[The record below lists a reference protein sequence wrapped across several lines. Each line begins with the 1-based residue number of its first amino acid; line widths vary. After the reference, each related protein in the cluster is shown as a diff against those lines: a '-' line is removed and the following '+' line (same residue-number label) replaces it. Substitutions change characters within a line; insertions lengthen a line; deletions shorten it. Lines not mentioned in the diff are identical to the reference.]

1 MKGVLATA
9 VMLGMC
15 VADETA
21 APTRDTPETDS
32 RLAQLAN
39 AQPKKIGVL
48 TYYPNRGGG
57 YTFKEGEQI
66 VFYALPFSPA
76 KSPQLAVLVQQRD
89 GKNIIDLAFLRTIA
103 TIGKSKLPFGGLT
116 VFQGEMIKTPNDESL
131 REDTPIAKWTRDTPN
146 GQFRLSLMTKDR
158 ETRLKLKSIV
168 PLLQTR

>member
-1 MKGVLATA
+1 LKGFLAVAVL
-9 VMLGMC
+9 VGMC
-15 VADETA
+15 VADESA
-21 APTRDTPETDS
+21 APTRDTPETDW

-39 AQPKKIGVL
+39 AQPKRIGVL

-76 KSPQLAVLVQQRD
+76 TSPQLAVLVQERD
-89 GKNIIDLAFLRTIA
+89 GHNVVDLAFLRTIA
-103 TIGKSKLPFGGLT
+103 TIGKTKLPFGGLT
-116 VFQGEMIKTPNDESL
+116 VFRGEMIKTPNDESL
-131 REDTPIAKWTRDTPN
+131 RQDTSIAKWTRDTPN